1 MNPTTNKFEALF
13 KAPIEKPEKE
23 LNRESVRVRDLV
35 RDSGTVLLRPNGE
48 PVPEHW
54 SVFIEGELVTIKNYT
69 FKVAHIGESHM
80 LLEPAG
86 PLLIGEDRET

>member
-1 MNPTTNKFEALF
+1 MNPTTNKFEHLISEAYAEESLR
-13 KAPIEKPEKE
+13 AIQERGEKIV
-23 LNRESVRVRDLV
+23 NS
-35 RDSGTVLLRPNGE
+35 LLRPNGE

-54 SVFIEGELVTIKNYT
+54 SVFIEGELVTIKNST

-86 PLLIGEDRET
+86 PLLLGEDKEK